1 MTSEICNFPQQ
12 IQPHPIPLAFYQHKM
27 WSTLCV
33 PRPHM
38 QIDFWHILGRWQR
51 QSIVKGQWT
60 ETQTE
65 VFHATVSQPLPL
77 CHFDFSICNLRFINF
92 TLCSPHLP
100 ASSSSRI
107 IYACIIIIEL
117 LRSCSSSF
125 AYFSPI
131 IFSHMRNISQLI
143 LIQYRAPICP
153 IRLAICIFYDLFCQ
167 PAAAACP
174 LSQVGFLYWSHN
186 RTEVVVFWLASAAG
200 GTKKKWATAGQT
212 RWFFFMRVLWA
223 LFYGTPIS
231 DRWCVKIQNARKLL
245 RPR

>member
-1 MTSEICNFPQQ
+1 
-12 IQPHPIPLAFYQHKM
+12 M

-65 VFHATVSQPLPL
+65 VFHATVSQPLPF

-92 TLCSPHLP
+92 TLCSLP
-100 ASSSSRI
+100 SSSRI

-153 IRLAICIFYDLFCQ
+153 IRHAICIFYDLFCQ
-167 PAAAACP
+167 PAAAAAAAPSLKWVFCIDLIIELKLLSFDWHRQRGEQKKNGQQQARLGGFFLWGSFEHFFMARQFLIDDAWKFRMLANYCGLGKCYSMGHSCLCP
-174 LSQVGFLYWSHN
+174 LLICIF
-186 RTEVVVFWLASAAG
+186 
-200 GTKKKWATAGQT
+200 
-212 RWFFFMRVLWA
+212 
-223 LFYGTPIS
+223 
-231 DRWCVKIQNARKLL
+231 D
-245 RPR
+245 

>member
-38 QIDFWHILGRWQR
+38 QIDFRHILGRWQR

-60 ETQTE
+60 EAQTE

-92 TLCSPHLP
+92 TLCSPLLP

-107 IYACIIIIEL
+107 IYACIIIEL
-117 LRSCSSSF
+117 L
-125 AYFSPI
+125 
-131 IFSHMRNISQLI
+131 HL
-143 LIQYRAPICP
+143 
-153 IRLAICIFYDLFCQ
+153 ICIFFANYIFAYAKHFAAHSNTISRAHLPDSSCNLHFLRFVL
-167 PAAAACP
+167 PACCRCCCVPP
-174 LSQVGFLYWSHN
+174 LSSGF
-186 RTEVVVFWLASAAG
+186 F
-200 GTKKKWATAGQT
+200 
-212 RWFFFMRVLWA
+212 VL
-223 LFYGTPIS
+223 IS
-231 DRWCVKIQNARKLL
+231 
-245 RPR
+245 